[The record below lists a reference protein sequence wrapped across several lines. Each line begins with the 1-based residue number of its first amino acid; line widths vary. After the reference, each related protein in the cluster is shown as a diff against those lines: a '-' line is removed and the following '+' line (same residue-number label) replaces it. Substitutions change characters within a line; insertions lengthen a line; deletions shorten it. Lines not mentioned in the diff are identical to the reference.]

1 MPHILGKNN
10 QSSTEDMNIL
20 QTAAQMQSQH
30 QQIQQLFI
38 DSVKDNMSHL
48 LAAAYLD
55 GLQQARMGAI
65 QQAKV
70 RVKANKGF
78 DEITEEELQAEVNK
92 ISSGINLNIPLP
104 FLADIA
110 IAGAK
115 TLLAKLNQ
123 G

>member
-1 MPHILGKNN
+1 MLHILGKNG
-10 QSSTEDMNIL
+10 QSSTEDINIL
-20 QTAAQMQSQH
+20 QAASQMQSQQ

-55 GLQQARMGAI
+55 ALQQARMNTI
-65 QQAKV
+65 QQAKT
-70 RVKANKGF
+70 RIKANKGF
-78 DEITEEELQAEVNK
+78 DEITEEELQTEVNK
-92 ISSGINLNIPLP
+92 ISSNINLSIPLP

-115 TLLAKLNQ
+115 TLIAKLNQ